1 MSKTTMNKTAET
13 RKTDKTE
20 GFLDKAKRFIK
31 KHKVEIAIGAG
42 LVAAYA
48 ITKKPKAAAKIATDT
63 VQALPSPTV
72 INPETIGTVAEVATD
87 ISNVAAPVVET
98 VSEVA
103 PAVVETVNEVM

>member
-31 KHKVEIAIGAG
+31 KHKVEIAIGTG
-42 LVAAYA
+42 LVAAYV
-48 ITKKPKAAAKIATDT
+48 ITKRPKAAAKIATDT

-72 INPETIGTVAEVATD
+72 INPETIGTVAEAATD

-98 VSEVA
+98 VSEAA
-103 PAVVETVNEVM
+103 PAVVEAVSEVM